1 MNGRKK
7 ENVPAGSP
15 DSRRDAGKHLF
26 RLLGDIDASLIE
38 EADSARAA
46 AKHRVIPFKVWI
58 PAAACLLLVAVA
70 GGIVQFST
78 NVPVSTGSTYT
89 ALTSAAGSA
98 EAGSVEDSSA
108 ALAKT
113 APEDGGAAAAEGA
126 AAADGGIQE
135 DGAVPSSPENSM
147 IASYDPSTG
156 TTTLSPADPAV
167 TEDGTV
173 SGDSPQAEGGAEMD
187 SSPSQPPLA
196 GVPSVYSAAPTIL
209 IDGIGFQASS
219 PDPAE
224 VLDESVLGDPLTE
237 DLAQIQADF
246 PEVEEIREAAGMNPE
261 CAVAIR
267 MADGEGFQLYI
278 NPWYSFDTLGDLI
291 EDLNLRENLTFG
303 AVYDDQSVY
312 TLPDPDAVWDLLLS
326 DPTLVNMG
334 SGSGSE
340 AAASMSIDLEME
352 PSDFLNGTLA
362 VTENGYLHTNLFQ
375 TAKTFYIGEDAARTF
390 FEFVRE
396 NGVPEGK

>member
-1 MNGRKK
+1 
-7 ENVPAGSP
+7 
-15 DSRRDAGKHLF
+15 
-26 RLLGDIDASLIE
+26 
-38 EADSARAA
+38 
-46 AKHRVIPFKVWI
+46 
-58 PAAACLLLVAVA
+58 
-70 GGIVQFST
+70 
-78 NVPVSTGSTYT
+78 
-89 ALTSAAGSA
+89 
-98 EAGSVEDSSA
+98 
-108 ALAKT
+108 
-113 APEDGGAAAAEGA
+113 
-126 AAADGGIQE
+126 
-135 DGAVPSSPENSM
+135 
-147 IASYDPSTG
+147 
-156 TTTLSPADPAV
+156 
-167 TEDGTV
+167 
-173 SGDSPQAEGGAEMD
+173 MD

-209 IDGIGFQASS
+209 IDGIGFQALS

-303 AVYDDQSVY
+303 PVYDDQSVY

-352 PSDFLNGTLA
+352 PSDSLNGTLA
-362 VTENGYLHTNLFQ
+362 VTEDGYLHTNLFQ